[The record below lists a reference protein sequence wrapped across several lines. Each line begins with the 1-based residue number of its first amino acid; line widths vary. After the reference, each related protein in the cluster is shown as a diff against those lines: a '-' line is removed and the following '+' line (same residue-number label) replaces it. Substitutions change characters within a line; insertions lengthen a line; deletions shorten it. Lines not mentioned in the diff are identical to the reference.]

1 MDWPKFAKRLLL
13 ADGKITEQ
21 KAELLRTACLA
32 DGKVDKEEVEFLA
45 ELKRDA
51 ESVHPKFDEFF
62 FSVMKRVVL
71 VDGVIDDSEVVWLR
85 RLITNDNQILPREM
99 RFIKE
104 LKREARK
111 YGPAFERLHGECMGL
126 TETDFRG

>member
-1 MDWPKFAKRLLL
+1 L

-21 KAELLRTACLA
+21 QAELIRTACLA

-51 ESVHPKFDEFF
+51 ESVHPQFDEFF

-71 VDGVIDDSEVVWLR
+71 VDGVIDDSEAVWLR
-85 RLITNDNQILPREM
+85 RLITNDHQILPSEV

-111 YGPAFERLHGECMGL
+111 CGPAFEKLHNECLGL
-126 TETDFRG
+126 GDADFHG

>member
-21 KAELLRTACLA
+21 KAELIRAACLA
-32 DGKVDKEEVEFLA
+32 DGKVDKQELEFLA

-51 ESVHPKFDEFF
+51 ESVHPAFDEFF

-71 VDGVIDDSEVVWLR
+71 VDGVIDDSEAIWLR
-85 RLITNDNQILPREM
+85 RLITNDNQILPREVK
-99 RFIKE
+99 FIKE

-111 YGPAFERLHGECMGL
+111 HGPAFERLHNECTGEGGA
-126 TETDFRG
+126 DFHG